1 MSIKNIII
9 KKNTSIK
16 LALNKLNKSKAKGL
30 IVVED
35 DKKLIGT
42 LASGDLRQAILKKKN
57 LKKTIKEIFNTNPIY
72 VFDNASLV
80 EIHKILIKEKIT
92 FIPIVNEKRK
102 VLDVVFLSQFKKKK
116 LKKIK
121 NKKINCPVVIMAG
134 GKGERLAPFTKVL
147 PKPLIPVENKTII
160 EHIINSY
167 KKNGV
172 KKFYITLNYKNKIIK
187 AFFNDLNENKK
198 IKFIDEN
205 IPLGTAGGLYY
216 LKKEI
221 KENFILSNCDTI
233 LKTDHFEF
241 LKVHKKNK
249 NDITIIVSSQIHK
262 VPYGTCKIDK
272 KNNLIE
278 LVEKPKIKFLVNTGI
293 YCISTSIFK
302 IFKKKNYLDMDDL
315 IILAMKK
322 NFRVGVFSISSKSWL
337 DIGQWVEYRN
347 TTSKINNL
355 I

>member
-57 LKKTIKEIFNTNPIY
+57 LKKTIKEIFNTNPVY

-302 IFKKKNYLDMDDL
+302 IFKKKKL
-315 IILAMKK
+315 
-322 NFRVGVFSISSKSWL
+322 S
-337 DIGQWVEYRN
+337 
-347 TTSKINNL
+347 
-355 I
+355 